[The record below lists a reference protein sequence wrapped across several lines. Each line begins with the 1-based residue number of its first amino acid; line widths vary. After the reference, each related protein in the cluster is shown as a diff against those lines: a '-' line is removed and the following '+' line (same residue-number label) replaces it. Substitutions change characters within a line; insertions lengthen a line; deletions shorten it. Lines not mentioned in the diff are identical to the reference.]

1 MVRLT
6 NVSEELILL
15 SKELVE
21 TIERED
27 MEYEFKKNKGYIQ
40 RNISASKFKNNFV
53 GLRSTDFD
61 KVISTKD

>member
-6 NVSEELILL
+6 NVSEELMLL

-27 MEYEFKKNKGYIQ
+27 MEYEFKKNKGYVQ
-40 RNISASKFKNNFV
+40 RNISASNFKKNFV
-53 GLRSTDFD
+53 GLRTTDFD
-61 KVISTKD
+61 KVISARD